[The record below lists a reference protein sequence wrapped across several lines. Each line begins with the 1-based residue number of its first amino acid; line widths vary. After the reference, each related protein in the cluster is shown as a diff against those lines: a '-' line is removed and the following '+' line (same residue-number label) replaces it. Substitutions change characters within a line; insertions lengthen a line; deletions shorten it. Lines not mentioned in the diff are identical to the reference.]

1 MSLNSIFQYF
11 VPKDKKVF
19 FPLFEQA
26 SSNVVAMATTLVEA
40 VNSGQVA
47 TTEDLYRQIDKLEG
61 KGDEITH
68 QIYLELGKNFITPF
82 DREDIHALATAI
94 DDVADYIQGAANR
107 MLLYNIGAAN
117 EHIKKLSELIL
128 QASIDLEKAVKELK
142 DLRNVRNIADSC
154 IRINSVEN
162 QADYVFDRA
171 VADLFLFEKDAIQL
185 IKYKEIYAA
194 LETATDMCEDAANV
208 MESILV
214 KNASAKVYT
223 LAYIPFQWLLRCSLL

>member
-11 VPKDKKVF
+11 VPKDKKTF

-26 SSNVVAMATTLVEA
+26 AANVVTMATILVEA
-40 VNSGQVA
+40 VNSNSPA
-47 TTEDLYRQIDKLEG
+47 TQEELFRQIDKLEN
-61 KGDEITH
+61 KGDELTH

-94 DDVADYIQGAANR
+94 DDVADYIHGAANR
-107 MLLYNIGAAN
+107 MSLYKIDDFN
-117 EHIKKLSELIL
+117 EHIRKLSDLIL
-128 QASIDLEKAVKELK
+128 QASGDLEKAVRELK
-142 DLRNVRNIADSC
+142 DL
-154 IRINSVEN
+154 RINSVEN

-171 VADLFLFEKDAIQL
+171 VADLFLYETDAIRL
-185 IKYKEIYAA
+185 IKYKEILAA

-214 KNASAKVYT
+214 KNA
-223 LAYIPFQWLLRCSLL
+223 

>member
-26 SSNVVAMATTLVEA
+26 ASNVVAIAIVLVEA
-40 VNSGQVA
+40 VNSSNPA
-47 TTEDLYRQIDKLEG
+47 TREELYKQIDKLEN
-61 KGDEITH
+61 KGDELTH

-94 DDVADYIQGAANR
+94 DDVADNIQGAANR
-107 MLLYNIGAAN
+107 MSLYRID
-117 EHIKKLSELIL
+117 EFDESIRKLCELIL
-128 QASIDLEKAVKELK
+128 QGSKELEKAVRELK
-142 DLRNVRNIADSC
+142 DLRNVRIIADSV
-154 IRINSVEN
+154 IRINSIEN

-171 VADLFLFEKDAIQL
+171 VADLFLYERDAIKL
-185 IKYKEIYAA
+185 IKYKEILAA

-214 KNASAKVYT
+214 KNA
-223 LAYIPFQWLLRCSLL
+223 

>member
-11 VPKDKKVF
+11 VPKDKKIF

-26 SSNVVAMATTLVEA
+26 ANNVVNMATVLVDT
-40 VNSGQVA
+40 VNSNNPE
-47 TTEDLYRQIDKLEG
+47 TREELIKQIDKLEN

-82 DREDIHALATAI
+82 DREDIHLLASAI
-94 DDVADYIQGAANR
+94 DDVADNIHGAANR
-107 MLLYNIGAAN
+107 MSLYRIDDFN
-117 EHIKKLSELIL
+117 EHIKKLSDLIL
-128 QASIDLEKAVKELK
+128 QASIDLEKAIRELK
-142 DLRNVRNIADSC
+142 DLKNVRSIAASC
-154 IRINSVEN
+154 IRINSIEN

-171 VADLFLFEKDAIQL
+171 VADLFLYERDAIRL
-185 IKYKEIYAA
+185 IKYKEILAS

-214 KNASAKVYT
+214 KNA
-223 LAYIPFQWLLRCSLL
+223 

>member
-26 SSNVVAMATTLVEA
+26 SNNVVAMATILVEA
-40 VNSGQVA
+40 VNLNNVA
-47 TTEDLYRQIDKLEG
+47 TKEELFKQIDKLEN

-94 DDVADYIQGAANR
+94 DDVADYIHGAANR
-107 MLLYNIGAAN
+107 MSLYRIDAPND
-117 EHIKKLSELIL
+117 HISKLSELIL
-128 QASIDLEKAVKELK
+128 QASIDLEKAVRELK
-142 DLRNVRNIADSC
+142 DLKNVRNIADSC

-171 VADLFLFEKDAIQL
+171 VADLFLYEKDAIQL

-214 KNASAKVYT
+214 KNA
-223 LAYIPFQWLLRCSLL
+223 

>member
-11 VPKDKKVF
+11 VPKDKKIF

-26 SSNVVAMATTLVEA
+26 SNNVIAMATILVEA
-40 VNSGQVA
+40 VNSNDGAVR
-47 TTEDLYRQIDKLEG
+47 EEKFKQIDKLEN
-61 KGDEITH
+61 KGDELTH

-82 DREDIHALATAI
+82 DREDIHSLATAI

-107 MLLYNIGAAN
+107 MSLYRIDDYN
-117 EHIKKLSELIL
+117 EHIRKLCELIL
-128 QASIDLEKAVKELK
+128 QASVDMEKAVRELK
-142 DLRNVRNIADSC
+142 DLRNVRAIADSC

-171 VADLFLFEKDAIQL
+171 VADLFLYETDAIRL
-185 IKYKEIYAA
+185 IKYKEILAA
-194 LETATDMCEDAANV
+194 LETATDRCEDAANV

-214 KNASAKVYT
+214 KNA
-223 LAYIPFQWLLRCSLL
+223 

>member
-11 VPKDKKVF
+11 VPKDKKIF

-26 SSNVVAMATTLVEA
+26 ANNVVAMSVVLVEA
-40 VNSGQVA
+40 VNSNDFA
-47 TTEDLYRQIDKLEG
+47 NREEKFKQIDKLEN
-61 KGDEITH
+61 KGDELTH

-82 DREDIHALATAI
+82 DREDIHSLATAI
-94 DDVADYIQGAANR
+94 DDVADFIQGAANR
-107 MLLYNIGAAN
+107 MSLYRIDDFN
-117 EHIKKLSELIL
+117 EHIRKLSELIL
-128 QASIDLEKAVKELK
+128 QASQDLEKAVRELK
-142 DLRNVRNIADSC
+142 DLRNVRAIADSC

-171 VADLFLFEKDAIQL
+171 VADLFLYETDAIRL

-194 LETATDMCEDAANV
+194 LETATDRCEDAANV

-214 KNASAKVYT
+214 KNA
-223 LAYIPFQWLLRCSLL
+223 

>member
-11 VPKDKKVF
+11 VPKDKKIF

-26 SSNVVAMATTLVEA
+26 ASNVVAIATVLVEA
-40 VNSGQVA
+40 VNSANPA
-47 TTEDLYRQIDKLEG
+47 TREELFKQIDKLEN
-61 KGDEITH
+61 KGDELTH

-94 DDVADYIQGAANR
+94 DDVADNIQGAANR
-107 MLLYNIGAAN
+107 MSLYRIDEYN
-117 EHIKKLSELIL
+117 EHIRKLSDLIL
-128 QASIDLEKAVKELK
+128 QGSIDLEKAVRELK
-142 DLRNVRNIADSC
+142 DLRNIRAIADSC
-154 IRINSVEN
+154 IRINSIEN

-171 VADLFLFEKDAIQL
+171 VADLFLYEKDAIKL
-185 IKYKEIYAA
+185 IKYKEILAA

-214 KNASAKVYT
+214 KNA
-223 LAYIPFQWLLRCSLL
+223 

>member
-19 FPLFEQA
+19 FPLFENA
-26 SSNVVAMATTLVEA
+26 ASNVVAMATILVES
-40 VNSGQVA
+40 VNSKNPE
-47 TTEDLYRQIDKLEG
+47 TREDLFKQIDKLEN

-82 DREDIHALATAI
+82 DREDIHSLASAI
-94 DDVADYIQGAANR
+94 DDVADNIQGAANR
-107 MLLYNIGAAN
+107 MSLYRIDDFND
-117 EHIKKLSELIL
+117 HIKKLSDLIL
-128 QASIDLEKAVKELK
+128 QASADLEKAVRELK
-142 DLRNVRNIADSC
+142 DLKNVRNIADSC

-162 QADYVFDRA
+162 QADCVFDRA
-171 VADLFLFEKDAIQL
+171 VADLFLYEKDAIRL
-185 IKYKEIYAA
+185 IKYKEILAS

-214 KNASAKVYT
+214 KNA
-223 LAYIPFQWLLRCSLL
+223 

>member
-1 MSLNSIFQYF
+1 VYLCKNIEAKMSLNSIFQYF

-26 SSNVVAMATTLVEA
+26 ASNVVAMATVLVEA
-40 VNSGQVA
+40 VNSKNPA
-47 TTEDLYRQIDKLEG
+47 IRTDMFKQIDKLEN
-61 KGDEITH
+61 KGDELTH

-94 DDVADYIQGAANR
+94 DDVADYIQGSANR
-107 MLLYNIGAAN
+107 MMLYNI
-117 EHIKKLSELIL
+117 EEYTEPILKLSELIL
-128 QASIDLEKAVKELK
+128 QGSIDLK
-142 DLRNVRNIADSC
+142 NVRNIADSC

-171 VADLFLFEKDAIQL
+171 VADLFLYEKDALRL
-185 IKYKEIYAA
+185 IKYKEILAA

-214 KNASAKVYT
+214 KNA
-223 LAYIPFQWLLRCSLL
+223 